1 MIYIIVLQQI
11 VSCLNLS
18 LVLNRSVNFYKF
30 SKKLC
35 KFLFFSKFISLMKV
49 HFSGADDEYLNF
61 NALVIS
67 ENEFIENNLNTLHSI
82 LDYIFKIEP
91 RSHKSFFKNDGTLAN
106 GTICLLDDIDASI
119 TADENITS
127 DSNVVLISTL
137 HGG

>member
-1 MIYIIVLQQI
+1 
-11 VSCLNLS
+11 
-18 LVLNRSVNFYKF
+18 
-30 SKKLC
+30 
-35 KFLFFSKFISLMKV
+35 MKV